1 MFTAA
6 CCACCA
12 ASLLHSRFRDQN
24 LTDLLE
30 MVFLMT
36 GPAYLQQLQE
46 RITAATA
53 WQQAEGALFCLK
65 AVADGL
71 RTQVASPSHPN
82 AQQNS
87 ELLLAL
93 FEDLCSP
100 AGRSAAFSSN
110 PFTCATAAALVG
122 AYAPWFES
130 TPAAPLE
137 GALRLLLHA
146 LGFPHSTQ
154 AAARA
159 FKVLCMRCAAR
170 LCSAPVVQ
178 SLAAVAAAAIAP
190 VPAAGQVGAADSF
203 PVGCRLTRLCLIIWS
218 ACYGSGLESGCISS
232 AAIV

>member
-1 MFTAA
+1 
-6 CCACCA
+6 
-12 ASLLHSRFRDQN
+12 

-30 MVFLMT
+30 TVFLMT

-65 AVADGL
+65 AVADML
-71 RTQVASPSHPN
+71 RGQVASRSHPN

-93 FEDLCSP
+93 FDDLCSP
-100 AGRSAAFSSN
+100 AGRSAAFLSN
-110 PFTCATAAALVG
+110 PFACATAAASVG

-146 LGFPHSTQ
+146 VCFPHSWQ

-190 VPAAGQVGAADSF
+190 VPAAGQVRVVTSIFDCKPF
-203 PVGCRLTRLCLIIWS
+203 T
-218 ACYGSGLESGCISS
+218 
-232 AAIV
+232 